1 MVARRDGVLKFMF
14 RVADLRATQVVE
26 PQVKAY
32 LYTWGAGRTTAEGN
46 CLFGDF
52 EFFFFLLPFFRGRKK
67 LTPFSLSFFLFPL
80 SGDATPLPK
89 KQTGEHVP
97 VRCEELQIGYIDGAL
112 LLPLIIEHTVD
123 ERSPLCGHTHDSLLE
138 SGAEIVVTFHGT
150 TEFGNPFAARR
161 SYLPHDILWG
171 HQFKKMIK
179 APNPHPN
186 PNNPKAKIDTRY
198 IVDVSKLHDVE
209 PQAGLATLPPAALS
223 RAVVGRAARCVP
235 YPLLGENTLCLSDS
249 LCLSRTRGGQVAL
262 MVRVGDTYPNQHLE
276 VCVKA
281 YLYRWRPQG
290 ASSGGSVGKGGRGKG
305 GASRD
310 GGDTVGDEAGASL
323 PASRRES
330 NSNAS
335 AAGGAAPGGRNQRD
349 SRGSRGSLGAEAP
362 PLFSV
367 GEPDDFECLPLDV
380 GYGDGS
386 DRLMLWLPLV
396 IKHVID
402 ERSPLWHWATG
413 RG

>member
-1 MVARRDGVLKFMF
+1 M
-14 RVADLRATQVVE
+14 
-26 PQVKAY
+26 
-32 LYTWGAGRTTAEGN
+32 
-46 CLFGDF
+46 
-52 EFFFFLLPFFRGRKK
+52 
-67 LTPFSLSFFLFPL
+67 
-80 SGDATPLPK
+80 
-89 KQTGEHVP
+89 
-97 VRCEELQIGYIDGAL
+97 RCEELQIGYIDGAL

-138 SGAEIVVTFHGT
+138 CGAEIVVTFHGT

-171 HQFKKMIK
+171 HQFKRMIK
-179 APNPHPN
+179 APNP
-186 PNNPKAKIDTRY
+186 NNNKKGVAAAAGKY
-198 IVDVSKLHDVE
+198 VVDVSKLHDVE
-209 PQAGLATLPPAALS
+209 PQAGLAMLPPAALS
-223 RAVVGRAARCVP
+223 RAVVGRSARCVP

-249 LCLSRTRGGQVAL
+249 LCLSRTRGGRHVAL
-262 MVRVGDTYPNQHLE
+262 MFRVGDTYPNQHLE

-290 ASSGGSVGKGGRGKG
+290 GAGGGPSGGGGKGARGRGG
-305 GASRD
+305 GGTLAD
-310 GGDTVGDEAGASL
+310 GGGGGDGGGVDDDDAYDRSL
-323 PASRRES
+323 PSS
-330 NSNAS
+330 S
-335 AAGGAAPGGRNQRD
+335 GAAPGRQQQQQQQ
-349 SRGSRGSLGAEAP
+349 RGSGRGRSSSSVGAEAQP
-362 PLFSV
+362 PPPQFSV
-367 GEPDDFECLPLDV
+367 GEPDDFECVPLDV

>member
-1 MVARRDGVLKFMF
+1 MILS
-14 RVADLRATQVVE
+14 
-26 PQVKAY
+26 
-32 LYTWGAGRTTAEGN
+32 
-46 CLFGDF
+46 
-52 EFFFFLLPFFRGRKK
+52 FFFFFFFFSRERKMK
-67 LTPFSLSFFLFPL
+67 RKEKNSPTFFSLSLFPL
-80 SGDATPLPK
+80 FFAPFPLQK
-89 KQTGEHVP
+89 TNQTGEHVP

-123 ERSPLCGHTHDSLLE
+123 ERSPLCGHTHDTLLE

-171 HQFKKMIK
+171 HQFKRMIK
-179 APNPHPN
+179 APSPN
-186 PNNPKAKIDTRY
+186 PPAHGGVGGKSKRGDNTRY
-198 IVDVSKLHDVE
+198 VVDVSKLHDVE

-223 RAVVGRAARCVP
+223 RAVVGRSARCVP

-249 LCLSRTRGGQVAL
+249 LCLSRTRGGKNVAL
-262 MVRVGDTYPNQHLE
+262 MFRVGDTYPNQHLE

-290 ASSGGSVGKGGRGKG
+290 GGGGSAGGGGGSRGGKGARGG
-305 GASRD
+305 GALADAAGGGNED
-310 GGDTVGDEAGASL
+310 GDASL
-323 PASRRES
+323 PPSRGADGGRES
-330 NSNAS
+330 SAS
-335 AAGGAAPGGRNQRD
+335 VATTTTGRQQLHRD
-349 SRGSRGSLGAEAP
+349 SRSSRGSLGVEAP
-362 PLFSV
+362 PSFSV
-367 GEPDDFECLPLDV
+367 GEPDDFECVPLDV

>member
-1 MVARRDGVLKFMF
+1 M
-14 RVADLRATQVVE
+14 
-26 PQVKAY
+26 
-32 LYTWGAGRTTAEGN
+32 
-46 CLFGDF
+46 
-52 EFFFFLLPFFRGRKK
+52 
-67 LTPFSLSFFLFPL
+67 
-80 SGDATPLPK
+80 
-89 KQTGEHVP
+89 
-97 VRCEELQIGYIDGAL
+97 RCEELQIGYIDGAL

-123 ERSPLCGHTHDSLLE
+123 ERSPLCGHTHESLLE
-138 SGAEIVVTFHGT
+138 QGAEIVVTFHGT

-171 HQFKKMIK
+171 HQFKRMIK
-179 APNPHPN
+179 APPAFQQNLSPGQ
-186 PNNPKAKIDTRY
+186 KARVKKQTRY
-198 IVDVSKLHDVE
+198 VVDVSKLHDVE

-249 LCLSRTRGGQVAL
+249 LCLSRTRAGRVAL

-281 YLYRWRPQG
+281 YLYRWRPRGGG
-290 ASSGGSVGKGGRGKG
+290 AGGGGGGGRGRGKG
-305 GASRD
+305 GVSAD
-310 GGDTVGDEAGASL
+310 GGRGDAIGDEAASL
-323 PASRRES
+323 SPFRGRDSDASV
-330 NSNAS
+330 ATTTT
-335 AAGGAAPGGRNQRD
+335 AGRQQQQQQRD
-349 SRGSRGSLGAEAP
+349 SRSSRGSLGAESP